1 MLTQSG
7 PFVCPWPLSPGGWPE
22 GLRSLARV
30 VLSSL
35 DLTGPRVCHQP
46 CWWVP
51 VGLLSWALCRQQQP
65 SPGPDSRPRS
75 LALLPRGAPTRG
87 GTWPSL
93 PSPFLGTTARGG
105 GPTRGGQDDPKY
117 MVWDARALQMPL
129 LLKVSSVDD
138 GHTAPS
144 QGSRL
149 FLSSWF

>member
-7 PFVCPWPLSPGGWPE
+7 PFVCPWPLNPGGWPE

-35 DLTGPRVCHQP
+35 DLTGPRVCHRP

-51 VGLLSWALCRQQQP
+51 VGPLSWALCRQQQP

-75 LALLPRGAPTRG
+75 LALLPRG
-87 GTWPSL
+87 
-93 PSPFLGTTARGG
+93 
-105 GPTRGGQDDPKY
+105 GPTRGGQDDPKN
-117 MVWDARALQMPL
+117 MVWDARALQTPL